1 MFNIINRVQN
11 SFGYFTTVLS
21 IFAAV
26 VSLVSII
33 QLNVDGAFSVPTTV
47 NDITPKGGLT
57 YSSRIKASSSKPKEL
72 CKVTF
77 DLEAGRLICS

>member
-26 VSLVSII
+26 VSLVSIV
-33 QLNVDGAFSVPTTV
+33 QLNVSGAFSLPATV

-72 CKVTF
+72 CKVVF
-77 DLEAGRLICS
+77 DLDAGRFM